1 MRDELYG
8 KNIKPLIENGEEKPQ
23 IDSALYDNVVET
35 VFDELDENVLLIN
48 YQELIGAVYY
58 LTGNCHIKWHK

>member
-1 MRDELYG
+1 ME
-8 KNIKPLIENGEEKPQ
+8 EEKPQ

-35 VFDELDENVLLIN
+35 VFNELDENVLLLN

-58 LTGNCHIKWHK
+58 LTGNCHIKWHR